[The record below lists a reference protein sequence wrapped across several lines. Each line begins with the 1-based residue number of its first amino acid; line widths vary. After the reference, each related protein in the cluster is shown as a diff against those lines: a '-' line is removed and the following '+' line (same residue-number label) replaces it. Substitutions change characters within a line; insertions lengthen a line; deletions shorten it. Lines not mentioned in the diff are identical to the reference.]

1 MTRRPWLWFI
11 AGPNGAGKTTRGM
24 RFLTNVKEIVRPD
37 EIALRFSP
45 EAPEEAALSAG
56 REAIL
61 LTRRLLKARRS
72 FAIETTL
79 SGRGYIEIAKN
90 AKSERWN
97 VGLIYVGVESPEI
110 AIRRVSERYASGGH
124 NVPPEDIA
132 RRYDRSLANLPI
144 FLELADH
151 SIVFDNSTE
160 QGAVR
165 ILETR
170 NHSVVFVQNDPPS
183 WVRPILSAVSSRKS
197 RRKPRS

>member
-24 RFLTNVKEIVRPD
+24 RFLTKVKEIVRPD

-45 EAPEEAALSAG
+45 SAPEEAALSAG

-61 LTRRLLKARRS
+61 LTRRLLKERHS

-79 SGRGYIEIAKN
+79 SGRGYIYVVRKAL
-90 AKSERWN
+90 SERWN

-110 AIRRVSERYASGGH
+110 AIRRVSERYAAGGH

-144 FLELADH
+144 FLELATH
-151 SIVFDNSTE
+151 AIVFDNSTE

-165 ILETR
+165 VLEMR
-170 NHSVVFVQNDPPS
+170 KRSRVFVQTNPPN
-183 WVRPILSAVSSRKS
+183 WIRPILHTVSSRKS

>member
-1 MTRRPWLWFI
+1 
-11 AGPNGAGKTTRGM
+11 M
-24 RFLTNVKEIVRPD
+24 RFLTKIKEIVRPD

-45 EAPEEAALSAG
+45 NAPEQAALSAG

-61 LTRRLLKARRS
+61 RTRRLLKERRS

-79 SGRGYIEIAKN
+79 SGRGYIDVARE
-90 AKSERWN
+90 AKSGKWN

-110 AIRRVSERYASGGH
+110 AVRRVSERYAAGGH
-124 NVPPEDIA
+124 NVPPKDIA

-151 SIVFDNSTE
+151 AIVFDNSTE

-165 ILETR
+165 VLEMR
-170 NHSVVFVQNDPPS
+170 KRSHVFVQRNPPN
-183 WVRPILSAVSSRKS
+183 WIRPILRSVSSHES
-197 RRKPRS
+197 RRSRRR

>member
-97 VGLIYVGVESPEI
+97 VGLIYVGVENAEI

-132 RRYDRSLANLPI
+132 RRFDRSLANLSI
-144 FLELADH
+144 FLELADRAL
-151 SIVFDNSTE
+151 VFDNSTE

-170 NHSVVFVQNDPPS
+170 NHSVVFVQNDPPN
-183 WVRPILSAVSSRKS
+183 WVRPILPTVSSRKS